1 MKEKKHPDRK
11 GPGEAIG
18 RPTAE
23 VSIRNKRW
31 PDSTDEQFCKKI
43 SIFVNRKK
51 CERRA
56 PTLKDHLAVYVAKII
71 GLNDVNSTFAIVTN
85 EDFSS

>member
-31 PDSTDEQFCKKI
+31 PDSADEQFCKKI

-51 CERRA
+51 CERRTHA
-56 PTLKDHLAVYVAKII
+56 KGSSGRLCVAKII